1 MGGTIKVAIRLHD
14 GSVTSD
20 TRWTNNMPTWINS
33 IEMVNDDAEYLRAY
47 AHQPSDHRGDD
58 HTIAPYGYGLVLID
72 AITHTIYSCNG
83 YSQPGQIIPA
93 KISNHEDDP
102 ESVANWKA
110 LMDAGRLSAVDGH
123 HPDVPPIILPM
134 VPGRGPVEEAYALRE
149 LEGDWKSP
157 DRRFYDINIDLS
169 PWRVIDYRESREGC
183 ELMRLH
189 IKDSGFPFT
198 EADDRAWD
206 EYMKEK
212 FDEDEDE

>member
-14 GSVTSD
+14 ESVVSD

-33 IEMVNDDAEYLRAY
+33 IEMVNDDADYLRQY
-47 AHQPSDHRGDD
+47 AEQESSHRGDD

-83 YSQPGQIIPA
+83 YSLPGQITPA
-93 KISNHEDDP
+93 KIVIHAEDP
-102 ESVANWKA
+102 EAVANWKA
-110 LMDAGRLSAVDGH
+110 LMDAGRLSAVDVY
-123 HPDVPPIILPM
+123 HPTVPPILLPM
-134 VPGRGPVEEAYALRE
+134 VPGRGPVDEAYAVRQ
-149 LEGDWKSP
+149 LERDHEDGE
-157 DRRFYDINIDLS
+157 RRLYMINIDLS
-169 PWRVIDYRESREGC
+169 PWRVLDYHESREGC
-183 ELMRLH
+183 ELMRQH